1 MAQQTAVQCLID
13 ELRSGKNLQLE
24 MTKCGHIITEHDNVL
39 NKILQMEK
47 EQIVKAYVE
56 GINLVPCDVNSTDE
70 LDAEK
75 YYHKTFG
82 NK

>member
-1 MAQQTAVQCLID
+1 MAQQTAVDYLF
-13 ELRSGKNLQLE
+13 EQLWE
-24 MTKCGHIITEHDNVL
+24 TPKDKLEWYA
-39 NKILQMEK
+39 ILSKAKQMEK
-47 EQIVKAYVE
+47 EQIMKAYVE

-82 NK
+82 K

>member
-1 MAQQTAVQCLID
+1 MAQQTAVQYLID
-13 ELRSGKNLQLE
+13 ELRSGKNLQFV
-24 MTKCGHIITEHDNVL
+24 MTKCGHLITVHDNIL
-39 NKILQMEK
+39 DKILQMEK
-47 EQIVKAYVE
+47 EQIIKAYVE

-75 YYHKTFG
+75 YYDKTFG